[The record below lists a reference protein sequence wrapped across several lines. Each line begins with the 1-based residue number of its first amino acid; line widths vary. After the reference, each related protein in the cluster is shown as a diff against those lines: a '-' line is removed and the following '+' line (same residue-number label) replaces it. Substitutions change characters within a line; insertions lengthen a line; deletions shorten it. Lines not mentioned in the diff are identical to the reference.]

1 MRTIYIILCFIIIVI
16 FILFLYDIEKV
27 KIINIDDINEIDD
40 KINDISLTNN
50 ISIYGNNENNSKV
63 NKINNKEADLLL
75 YNEDTLKIKNKG
87 FINELIYKPDTN
99 LQINNDIYKPIIT
112 SKQTLIHSKKSIELP
127 MANINIKCL

>member
-27 KIINIDDINEIDD
+27 KIINIDEIDN
-40 KINDISLTNN
+40 KINDDPLTKN
-50 ISIYGNNENNSKV
+50 ISIYKINENNSKV
-63 NKINNKEADLLL
+63 NKINEIEDDLLL

-87 FINELIYKPDTN
+87 FINELIYKPDNN